1 MYNEVEINKLI
12 SLIQRYD
19 GIGDKEKLSRIVQ
32 GEFGLIKDRR
42 VFSDATADFAIRF
55 SMSKRKKNGQYGSF
69 TLGIAEVRQQAIFCV
84 HSNFD

>member
-55 SMSKRKKNGQYGSF
+55 SMSKRKKWAIRFFHSRHCRS
-69 TLGIAEVRQQAIFCV
+69 TIAGHFLCA
-84 HSNFD
+84 